1 MIKTLQKKFIFT
13 AMIAISVLLAVL
25 LGGINIFNIQTNI
38 QQSEELLKAVVQEET
53 DSIISM
59 ITGSPYLGGIFS
71 FSDNATRSAAYFTVY
86 TDNAG
91 NILATDVSNI
101 RNLSKREA
109 EKIAAKIAENKESGV
124 VGNYRYTSV
133 QNINGY
139 FKAYIFLDIYTQ
151 KTGILVILFL
161 SVIIGVI
168 CWFLMLL
175 LVIVLSKKAILPIA
189 ENMEKQKRFVT
200 DAGHEIKTPLAI
212 IMANTEAMELHNGE
226 NKWSN
231 NIKSQVNRLDSLTK
245 NMLTL
250 AKADEGKENIPEEDV
265 NVSECVRKNV
275 EMFKEPAK
283 LKDITLFQDISDEIH
298 ITANT
303 EYISR
308 IASILLDNAVKYT
321 KSEGEIYVALSK
333 YKSGFELT
341 VSNTYD
347 GSDTDTEKFF
357 DRFYRSDKSR
367 TQSGGGYGIGLSAAR
382 TIAELYNGSVTAQ
395 IENKHIIFK
404 VRI

>member
-1 MIKTLQKKFIFT
+1 MIKSLQKKFIFT

-38 QQSEELLKAVVQEET
+38 QQSEELLNAVVQEET

-59 ITGSPYLGGIFS
+59 ITGSHYAGGIFS

-86 TDNAG
+86 TDNKG

-109 EKIAAKIAENKESGV
+109 EKIAEKIAEHKESGF
-124 VGNYRYTSV
+124 VGNYRYTTV

-161 SVIIGVI
+161 SVIIGVV

-212 IMANTEAMELHNGE
+212 IMANTEAMELHTGE

-250 AKADEGKENIPEEDV
+250 AKADEGKENIPEENV
-265 NVSECVRKNV
+265 NVSECVRKIA

-283 LKDITLFQDISDEIH
+283 LKNITLFQNISDEIH
-298 ITANT
+298 INANT

-321 KSEGEIYVALSK
+321 KNEGEIYVTLSK

-382 TIAELYNGSVTAQ
+382 TIAELYNGCVTAQ
-395 IENKHIIFK
+395 VEDKFIVFK